1 MKHIT
6 WDNPNKMHID
16 TGYKLFDRQTN
27 CISYGNVYANTQS
40 SSYIRPYMETECN
53 GREFKPGELMKFDLK
68 CVFGEYLKDYNL
80 IPQAIKRVLEN
91 KDRKQS
97 VVLYKFFV
105 TVKKERRVIGF
116 VLADYDN
123 NLIER
128 CAIDTG
134 NRSHFWKR
142 YKAVLE
148 ASKYICNDDED

>member
-1 MKHIT
+1 MKHAT

-16 TGYKLFDRQTN
+16 TGYKLFDKQTN
-27 CISYGNVYANTQS
+27 VISYGNVYANTQT

-53 GREFKPGELMKFDLK
+53 RSKFKPGELMKFDLK

-80 IPQAIKRVLEN
+80 VPQAIKRALEDKN
-91 KDRKQS
+91 RKQS

-105 TVKKERRVIGF
+105 TVKRERRVIGF

-128 CAIDTG
+128 CAINTG
-134 NRSHFWKR
+134 NYSHFWKR
-142 YKAVLE
+142 YNAILE
-148 ASKYICNDDED
+148 ASKYVCNDET